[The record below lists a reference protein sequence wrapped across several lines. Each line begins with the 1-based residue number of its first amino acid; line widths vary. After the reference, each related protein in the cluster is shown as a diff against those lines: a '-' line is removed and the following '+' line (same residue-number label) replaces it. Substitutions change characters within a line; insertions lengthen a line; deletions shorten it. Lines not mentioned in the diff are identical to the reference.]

1 MDLSCSYT
9 RWRGLFLVGIPISDM
24 SDQQYVYTTHAMEVR
39 EKKMGD
45 IESVVSEYARQGWRL
60 AETMERDGTTI
71 GLVFER
77 EV

>member
-1 MDLSCSYT
+1 M
-9 RWRGLFLVGIPISDM
+9 G
-24 SDQQYVYTTHAMEVR
+24 DQQYVYTTHGMEAR
-39 EKKMGD
+39 EQKMGD

-60 AETMERDGTTI
+60 AETMERDGTTV